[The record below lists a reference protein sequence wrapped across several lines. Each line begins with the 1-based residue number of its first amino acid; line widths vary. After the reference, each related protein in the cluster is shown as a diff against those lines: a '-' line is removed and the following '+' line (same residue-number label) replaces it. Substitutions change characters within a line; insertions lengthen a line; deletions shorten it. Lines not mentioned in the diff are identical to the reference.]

1 MLQHFGFYVSNIDN
15 MKLLVHTLILFA
27 LLAGCKSQKAIS
39 RVEEVKSNFV
49 MPELKSTINVHYEL
63 ENKTVRDTFN
73 TVIDT
78 YLAGDMELEAMGMD
92 VTISKEA
99 EAEIEFSGRRV
110 LTRLPI
116 RIGLAKSTFINNINA
131 QGVLDLRFITDMDI
145 DSNWQLV
152 TKTRLEYFEWLEKP
166 ELSLGVFKV
175 SIGKLADNII
185 TRSKGELE
193 AQIDKSVNDQFSI
206 RAMILDVMKQVEKPI
221 QIDTILNSY
230 VSLKPENVYLQ
241 DFFYQRDYTVGN
253 ITIQGTTK
261 ISETPFTE
269 DVPGLKL
276 PHFKWEDSLDDTS
289 HINLVFDIGYQQIND
304 YLNQNYTNKRFSSGD
319 KEIVVKSMDIRRN
332 ADKLEIEADVTGT
345 LNGTIVISGKPIF
358 DNKRQVF
365 YTDDIDIHVKTKNV
379 LHKAGAWLLKSKI
392 KNQLKAL
399 MTFSLDENI
408 GTIQDLIDKEIRK
421 YNNDQRIS
429 LRADLNNFNIDR
441 FALDQDRIH
450 TFLTINMYL
459 EAKIHDMRIFN
470 DGSTVFKLRG

>member
-1 MLQHFGFYVSNIDN
+1 
-15 MKLLVHTLILFA
+15 MKIFTQIFVLIA
-27 LLAGCKSQKAIS
+27 LLAGCKSPKAIS
-39 RVEEVKSNFV
+39 KVEEVKSNFV

-63 ENKTVRDTFN
+63 ENNTVRDTFN
-73 TVIDT
+73 TLIDT
-78 YLAGDMELEAMGMD
+78 YLAGDMALEAMGMD
-92 VTISKEA
+92 VTISKES

-145 DSNWQLV
+145 DSSWQLV
-152 TKTRLEYFEWLEKP
+152 NKTRLEYFEWLEKP

-185 TRSKGELE
+185 ERSKGELE
-193 AQIDKSVNDQFSI
+193 AQIDKSVNDQLDI
-206 RAMILDVMKQVEKPI
+206 RAVILDLLKKVEKPI

-230 VSLKPENVYLQ
+230 FSLKPQKIYLQ
-241 DFFYQRDYTVGN
+241 DFYSQKDFTVGN
-253 ITIQGTTK
+253 ITIQGLTK
-261 ISETPFTE
+261 ITE
-269 DVPGLKL
+269 SSISDDLQELTL
-276 PHFKWEDSLDDTS
+276 PEFEWEGSLDDTS
-289 HINLVFDIGYQQIND
+289 HINMVLDIGYEQIND
-304 YLNQNYTNKRFSSGD
+304 YLDQNYTNKKFSSGD

-332 ADKLEIEADVTGT
+332 ADKLEIEADVIGT

-358 DNKRQVF
+358 DNKRQLF

-379 LHKAGAWLLKSKI
+379 LHKAGSWLLKSKI
-392 KNQLKAL
+392 KNQLKSL
-399 MTFSLDENI
+399 MTFSLDDNI
-408 GTIQDLIDKEIRK
+408 STIQDLIDKEILR
-421 YNNDQRIS
+421 YNNDDRIS
-429 LRADLNNFNIDR
+429 LRADLKNLNIDR

-470 DGSTVFKLRG
+470 DNSTVFMLRD